1 MLRVIHK
8 VNCANLDFP
17 AYYDV
22 SVYICRPTTDHVSN
36 LVVCTCAY
44 IYSVTIELKQHR
56 SLYFTE
62 T

>member
-8 VNCANLDFP
+8 VNCANIDFS

-44 IYSVTIELKQHR
+44 IFSDNKIKTA
-56 SLYFTE
+56 
-62 T
+62 